1 MSGIKNA
8 PSDDSYVELSTASS
22 QSSASASGNGTL
34 LRALTIASTTG
45 LEVQIPVPSQPFDA
59 WIAAD
64 VLREEFQ
71 RSLAA
76 SPEATDVIEVQEE
89 QEDAGA
95 ADKAA
100 SEAKVNLAAKFLGFL
115 ASRVSLK
122 ASSHELNLLQ
132 HAWAHFH
139 QEFLAQHG
147 SVHDLVAAIDSDL
160 RTPVLRSYFEA
171 YAQLESTDKVKPSL
185 VAPKLFSLSAQN
197 KAEVHAVFG
206 GQGNNEVSF
215 SFFSFFLS
223 ISVFDSVIGHRS
235 AFFWSSATRPF
246 FGRVEEI
253 GNWGEERSIGT
264 WSHPSSFC
272 RETQK
277 TSDLS
282 SPLLRR
288 SPKFYPK
295 FWEKLESVGRNLS
308 FSGTE
313 SAISER
319 KRLA

>member
-1 MSGIKNA
+1 MSGLKIA

-22 QSSASASGNGTL
+22 QSSASGNGTL

-59 WIAAD
+59 WIVAD

-76 SPEATDVIEVQEE
+76 SPEATDVLEVQEE
-89 QEDAGA
+89 QEEAGA

-122 ASSHELNLLQ
+122 ASNHELKLLQ

-139 QEFLAQHG
+139 EEFLAQHG

-171 YAQLESTDKVKPSL
+171 YAQLESADKAKPSL
-185 VAPKLFSLSAQN
+185 VTPKLFSLSAQN

-206 GQGNNEVSF
+206 GQGNNEVSSLF
-215 SFFSFFLS
+215 CTQSILS
-223 ISVFDSVIGHRS
+223 SVIGRL
-235 AFFWSSATRPF
+235 FWSSAIRPF
-246 FGRVEEI
+246 FPFFLDAWRNGTSAH
-253 GNWGEERSIGT
+253 GPSIT
-264 WSHPSSFC
+264 FC
-272 RETQK
+272 RGTQMTEK
-277 TSDLS
+277 ATRKIS
-282 SPLLRR
+282 LLR
-288 SPKFYPK
+288 SAEFLPKILGK
-295 FWEKLESVGRNLS
+295 SWKASAKS
-308 FSGTE
+308 F
-313 SAISER
+313 
-319 KRLA
+319 